1 MIELNDNIDHNKTV
15 VINWISLCLPIKKNI
30 FLRACIKD
38 KDALTF

>member
-1 MIELNDNIDHNKTV
+1 MIELNDNIDHKNV
-15 VINWISLCLPIKKNI
+15 VINWISLCLPTKKNI